1 VAPAGLPVA
10 ETGHEWRPA
19 LLACVGRM
27 RSALRDK
34 GFFGEH
40 RAMKQQ
46 DPAAALSVWVAL
58 ESPTSHPAG
67 VNGMMDLVQKE
78 VAGLPI
84 AVERIPGR
92 DGLGDMVVLR
102 AGLDN
107 GQPAVAVMS
116 HLDTVHPVGTSARE
130 LPVRIEGDRL
140 YGPGVYDMKGGAWLA
155 LQAFKQVAVAGSAK
169 RPMVFL
175 FTPDEEIGSPTS
187 RALIEEIG
195 RGAKAVLV
203 TEPARE
209 GGKIVTARKGVGRF
223 DVRLEG
229 RPAHAGSRHADGR
242 SAIRE
247 AAHQILAIEGLTDYA
262 RGITTSVA
270 LVGGGTA
277 ANVIPQ
283 HAWFS
288 VDCRVTT
295 LADGTMMENRILS
308 LKPHDPD
315 VVLRIAG
322 GMNRPPYEKSA
333 AVVELFELARKVAAD
348 AGFDLQDCPMTG
360 GGSDGNFT
368 AALGVPTLD
377 GLGIDGDGAHTLQE
391 YGLISSIAPRQALIK
406 GLLETI

>member
-1 VAPAGLPVA
+1 
-10 ETGHEWRPA
+10 
-19 LLACVGRM
+19 M
-27 RSALRDK
+27 RTALRGK

-40 RAMKQQ
+40 RAMNQQ
-46 DPAAALSVWVAL
+46 EAAAALSVWVAL

-92 DGLGDMVVLR
+92 DGLGDMVLLR

-107 GQPAVAVMS
+107 GQPGVAVMS
-116 HLDTVHPVGTSARE
+116 HLDTVHPVGTSAKE

-155 LQAFKQVAVAGSAK
+155 LQAFKQVAAAGSAK
-169 RPMVFL
+169 RPMAFL

-195 RGAKAVLV
+195 RGSKAVLV
-203 TEPARE
+203 TEPARQ
-209 GGKIVTARKGVGRF
+209 GGKVVTARKGVGRF

-229 RPAHAGSRHADGR
+229 RPSHAGSKHAEGR

-247 AAHQILAIEGLTDYA
+247 AAHQILAIEGMTDYA

-270 LVGGGTA
+270 LIGGGTA

-315 VVLRIAG
+315 VVLRISG

-333 AVVELFELARKVAAD
+333 EVAALFELARKVAAD

-391 YGLISSIAPRQALIK
+391 YGLISSIAQRQALMK

>member
-1 VAPAGLPVA
+1 MRLWPSAVVPNSLV
-10 ETGHEWRPA
+10 
-19 LLACVGRM
+19 LLQ
-27 RSALRDK
+27 SLRDTSDMTQTD
-34 GFFGEH
+34 
-40 RAMKQQ
+40 A
-46 DPAAALSVWVAL
+46 AAALSVWVAL

-67 VNGMMDLVQKE
+67 VNGMMDLVARE
-78 VAGLPI
+78 VEGLPI
-84 AVERIPGR
+84 ALERIAGR
-92 DGLGDMVVLR
+92 DGLGDMVMLR

-107 GQPAVAVMS
+107 GQPAVALMS
-116 HLDTVHPVGTSARE
+116 HLDTVHPVGTSSKD

-155 LQAFKQVAVAGSAK
+155 LQAFKDVAKAGSAR

-187 RALIEEIG
+187 RGLIEQIG
-195 RGAKAVLV
+195 RGSTAVLV
-203 TEPARE
+203 TEPARQ

-223 DVRLEG
+223 EVRLEG
-229 RPAHAGSRHADGR
+229 RPAHSGSRHADGR

-247 AAHQILAIEGLTDYA
+247 AAHQILAIEGMTDYA

-270 LVGGGTA
+270 LMGGGTA

-295 LADGTMMENRILS
+295 LADGAMMENRILG
-308 LKPHDPD
+308 LKAHDPD
-315 VVLRIAG
+315 VKIRITG

-333 AVVELFELARKVAAD
+333 MVAELFEIARGVAA
-348 AGFDLQDCPMTG
+348 GIGLDLQDCPMTG

-391 YGLISSIAPRQALIK
+391 YALISSIAPRRALIK

>member
-1 VAPAGLPVA
+1 MTL
-10 ETGHEWRPA
+10 
-19 LLACVGRM
+19 M
-27 RSALRDK
+27 N
-34 GFFGEH
+34 
-40 RAMKQQ
+40 QQ
-46 DPAAALSVWVAL
+46 EAAAALSVWVAL
-58 ESPTSHPAG
+58 ESPTNHPAG
-67 VNGMMDLVQKE
+67 LNGMMDLVQKDVE
-78 VAGLPI
+78 GLPI

-92 DGLGDMVVLR
+92 DGLGDMVMLR

-116 HLDTVHPVGTSARE
+116 HLDTVHPVGTSAKD

-140 YGPGVYDMKGGAWLA
+140 YGPGVYDMKGGAWFA
-155 LQAFKQVAVAGSAK
+155 LQAFKQVAVAGTAK

-187 RALIEEIG
+187 RAVIEQIG
-195 RGAKAVLV
+195 RGAAAVLV

-223 DVRLEG
+223 EVKLEG

-247 AAHQILAIEGLTDYA
+247 AAHQILAIEGMTDYA

-270 LVGGGTA
+270 LMGGGTA

-295 LADGTMMENRILS
+295 LADGEAMEKRILG
-308 LKPHDPD
+308 LKAHDPD
-315 VVLRIAG
+315 VATRITG
-322 GMNRPPYEKSA
+322 GMNRPPYEKLPMVA
-333 AVVELFELARKVAAD
+333 ELFEVARKVAAGV
-348 AGFDLQDCPMTG
+348 GFDLQDCPMTG

-391 YGLISSIAPRQALIK
+391 YALISSIAPRQALIK
-406 GLLETI
+406 GLLETV